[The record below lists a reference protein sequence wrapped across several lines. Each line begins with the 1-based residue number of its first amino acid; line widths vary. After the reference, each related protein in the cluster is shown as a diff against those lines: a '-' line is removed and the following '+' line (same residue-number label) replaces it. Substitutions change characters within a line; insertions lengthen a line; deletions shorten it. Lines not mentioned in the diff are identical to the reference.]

1 MNWREQMEDEMEIKV
16 WRTAQQAYDM
26 AAFVR
31 LVEEAVSSFKRD
43 PGFDPALR
51 LHASGIGTESIRV
64 LRDVL
69 KRRDIYAGPTAGF
82 VEIRS
87 RLRMHLRDQLQ
98 LHLMGA
104 GQATDEMKD
113 DQLERDLGL

>member
-1 MNWREQMEDEMEIKV
+1 MNWREQMEDELEIKV
-16 WRTAQQAYDM
+16 WRSAQQACD
-26 AAFVR
+26 APAFVR
-31 LVEEAVSSFKRD
+31 LVEAAVGSFKRD
-43 PGFDPALR
+43 PGFDPSVR
-51 LHASGIGTESIRV
+51 LHGAGIGAESIRV

-69 KRRDIYAGPTAGF
+69 KRRDIYAGPTADY
-82 VEIRS
+82 VELRS

>member
-1 MNWREQMEDEMEIKV
+1 MEDEIEFKV
-16 WRTAQQAYDM
+16 WRSVQQACDM
-26 AAFVR
+26 ATFVR
-31 LVEEAVSSFKRD
+31 LLDESVDSFKRY
-43 PGFDPALR
+43 PGFDPTVR
-51 LHASGIGTESIRV
+51 LHASGIGAESIRV
-64 LRDVL
+64 LRNVL
-69 KRRDIYAGPTAGF
+69 KRRDIYGGPNAGY
-82 VEIRS
+82 VELRS

>member
-1 MNWREQMEDEMEIKV
+1 MEDEIEWKV
-16 WRTAQQAYDM
+16 WRLAQQTSDPV
-26 AAFVR
+26 AFVR
-31 LVEEAVSSFKRD
+31 LVEGSVGSFKRK
-43 PGFDPALR
+43 PGFDPSVR
-51 LHASGIGTESIRV
+51 LHASGIGTEGVMV

-69 KRRDIYAGPTAGF
+69 KRRDIYAGPTAGY

>member
-1 MNWREQMEDEMEIKV
+1 MEDELEIKV
-16 WRTAQQAYDM
+16 WRTAQQVYDM

-43 PGFDPALR
+43 PGFHPALR
-51 LHASGIGTESIRV
+51 LHASGIGVESIRV

-69 KRRDIYAGPTAGF
+69 KRRDIYAGPTADY

-87 RLRMHLRDQLQ
+87 RLRVHLRHQLQ
-98 LHLMGA
+98 RHLMES
-104 GQATDEMKD
+104 GQATDEMRD
-113 DQLERDLGL
+113 DYLGRDLGL

>member
-1 MNWREQMEDEMEIKV
+1 MNWREQMEDELEIKV

-51 LHASGIGTESIRV
+51 LHASGIGVEGIRV

-69 KRRDIYAGPTAGF
+69 KRRDIYAGPTAGY

-87 RLRMHLRDQLQ
+87 RLRVHLRHQLQ
-98 LHLMGA
+98 WHLMDS
-104 GQATDEMKD
+104 GQATDEMRD
-113 DQLERDLGL
+113 DYLGRDLGL